1 MDKPHIATAVF
12 GEALIDDFITEQVV
26 GGAPLN
32 VACNL
37 AALGAQALLITRIGM
52 DKGGAQVRA
61 QLERLGVPQGGVQLD
76 PLLAT
81 GRAVVERSGGS
92 HRFVILPDQAYDAI
106 DGAQAGAALAACD
119 PGILY
124 FGTLAQR
131 GETSRA
137 TLQALLRATGAT
149 RFLDLNV
156 REGHVSERRVYESL
170 HAADIVKVN
179 EDELL
184 QLLAWYTPAPPD
196 WVDMGSAAVRT
207 SCAALLRVFA
217 LQALVVT
224 LGAEGA
230 AYIGADGSFA
240 SAPGV
245 ALQGQLADT
254 VGAGDAF
261 SSVFL
266 LGRMHGWP
274 LDTVLERAN
283 RFAAAVCTIRGAVA
297 PDLAFYAAWRAAWR
311 SPATT

>member
-1 MDKPHIATAVF
+1 MDKPNQATAVF

-37 AALGAQALLITRIGM
+37 AALGAQALLITRVGN
-52 DKGGAQVRA
+52 DLGGAQVRE
-61 QLERLGVPQGGVQLD
+61 QLGRLGVPQGGVQAD
-76 PLLAT
+76 PLLPT

-92 HRFVILPDQAYDAI
+92 HRFILLPHQAYDMI
-106 DGAQAGAALAACD
+106 DSAQAHAALAACD
-119 PGILY
+119 PGIVY

-196 WVDMGSAAVRT
+196 RVDMDSEAMRA

-224 LGAEGA
+224 LGPGGA
-230 AYIGADGSFA
+230 AYVGADGAFV

-245 ALQGQLADT
+245 ALQGRLADT

-274 LDTVLERAN
+274 LDTALNRAN

-297 PDLAFYAAWRAAWR
+297 PDPAFYASWRAAWCA
-311 SPATT
+311 PATT